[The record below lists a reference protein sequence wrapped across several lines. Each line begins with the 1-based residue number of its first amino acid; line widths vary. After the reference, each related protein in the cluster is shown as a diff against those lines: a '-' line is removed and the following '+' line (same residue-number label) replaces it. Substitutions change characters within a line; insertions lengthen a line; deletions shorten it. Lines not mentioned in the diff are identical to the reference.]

1 MLQFIRSKV
10 TSIFIKVLFGILILS
25 FAIWGIGDIF
35 LGKKKAETAIS
46 IGEIEYDSD
55 DIRQEFERTRK
66 AMRLPPEY
74 LSLVKPQVLDS
85 VIKSMVNNGLVAA
98 ETSDMKLM
106 ISQNQLKN
114 WVAKSP
120 AFKDQ
125 LGKFS
130 PELFRRNLYNADL
143 TEEAFFE
150 TLREEIKRNQLITA
164 LGGFIEPNAKMIEM
178 LLRYRY
184 ERRKVHA
191 VVMSLNDAVI
201 TTTPKE
207 GELKKIY
214 DETKDELT
222 APEYRRATYIH
233 LTPKEIAKEILI
245 PEKRLRESYQLRKD
259 EFTKPATRKIKQFVF
274 NSKSA
279 AVNAKKN
286 AEKSGDFATVM
297 NYMMKTVS
305 NEKLT
310 SLRDITER
318 DFNDEQE
325 KIAAFRTSVGQLSD
339 PIKTAFGWK
348 IFLIESEQPEEVAPF
363 KEASA
368 KIQEELAGE
377 KALDALFD
385 LTNQFED
392 SLASGATIEEAART
406 INVEIRRLPFTNLQG
421 MSQTNTAQT
430 DIPQSKQFLSTLFS
444 TLKGEQSNL
453 IETEKGGYFL
463 LRPDAILERRKLS
476 FAEAKAQLKAQWD
489 SAQQQQII
497 MDKATS
503 LADSSKGGIGL
514 KNAAKNAGYQVNTTE
529 LFTRSGDGL
538 NMTLYPGDLASIA
551 FELSTGNVGL
561 VEGSEKVAIIELNEI
576 QKATIDKESEE
587 WKTIKQ
593 EVQASLQEDYLETTL
608 QLLKTQHN
616 ISINRPLIDQLTVA
630 QE

>member
-46 IGEIEYDSD
+46 IGGIEYDSD

-85 VIKSMVNNGLVAA
+85 VINSMVNNGLVAA
-98 ETSDMKLM
+98 ETADMKLM

-201 TTTPKE
+201 TTTPQE

-286 AEKSGDFATVM
+286 AEKSGGFATVM

-385 LTNQFED
+385 
-392 SLASGATIEEAART
+392 
-406 INVEIRRLPFTNLQG
+406 
-421 MSQTNTAQT
+421 
-430 DIPQSKQFLSTLFS
+430 
-444 TLKGEQSNL
+444 
-453 IETEKGGYFL
+453 
-463 LRPDAILERRKLS
+463 
-476 FAEAKAQLKAQWD
+476 
-489 SAQQQQII
+489 
-497 MDKATS
+497 
-503 LADSSKGGIGL
+503 
-514 KNAAKNAGYQVNTTE
+514 
-529 LFTRSGDGL
+529 
-538 NMTLYPGDLASIA
+538 
-551 FELSTGNVGL
+551 
-561 VEGSEKVAIIELNEI
+561 
-576 QKATIDKESEE
+576 
-587 WKTIKQ
+587 
-593 EVQASLQEDYLETTL
+593 
-608 QLLKTQHN
+608 
-616 ISINRPLIDQLTVA
+616 
-630 QE
+630 